1 MKGLWI
7 KDLLML
13 KKQWKLFALF
23 MLITVFNGYANQS
36 VDVVF
41 MLMSFFFV
49 TVATTTILYDQ
60 ENQGFTYLFTLPI
73 KKMKYVIQKELLIIF
88 LILTSII
95 MSLFFVGVM
104 VLSQDNFTIS
114 GEKLIL
120 LSSVA
125 LLFGCLT
132 GSILTPLYLKFGSE
146 QARLVVLIL
155 MGTIFGGGFL
165 AQKTGF
171 ISWLTSNGFLDT
183 ISTMSAIQ
191 LAGVSVIIVAVFTSV
206 SAVIS
211 ERVIKI

>member
-36 VDVVF
+36 VDIVF

-191 LAGVSVIIVAVFTSV
+191 LAGVSVVIVAVFTSV

-211 ERVIKI
+211 ARVIKI

>member
-36 VDVVF
+36 VDIVF

-104 VLSQDNFTIS
+104 ILSQNNFTIS
-114 GEKLIL
+114 SEKLIL

-191 LAGVSVIIVAVFTSV
+191 LAGVSVVIVAVFTSV

-211 ERVIKI
+211 ARVIKI

>member
-36 VDVVF
+36 VDIVF

-73 KKMKYVIQKELLIIF
+73 KKMKYVIQKELLIIV

-104 VLSQDNFTIS
+104 ILSQNNFTIS

-171 ISWLTSNGFLDT
+171 ISWLNSNGFLDT

-191 LAGVSVIIVAVFTSV
+191 LAGVSVVIVAVFTSV

>member
-1 MKGLWI
+1 MKGLWV

-23 MLITVFNGYANQS
+23 MLITVFNGYVNQS
-36 VDVVF
+36 VDFVF
-41 MLMSFFFV
+41 LLMSFFFV
-49 TVATTTILYDQ
+49 TIATTTILYDQ
-60 ENQGFTYLFTLPI
+60 ENQGYIYLFALPI

-191 LAGVSVIIVAVFTSV
+191 LAGVSVVIVAVFTSV

>member
-36 VDVVF
+36 VDIVF

-132 GSILTPLYLKFGSE
+132 GSILMPLYLKFGSE

-191 LAGVSVIIVAVFTSV
+191 LAGVSVVIVAVFTSV

>member
-1 MKGLWI
+1 MKGLWV

-23 MLITVFNGYANQS
+23 MLITVFNGYVNQS
-36 VDVVF
+36 VDFVF
-41 MLMSFFFV
+41 LLMSFFFV
-49 TVATTTILYDQ
+49 TIATTTILYDQ
-60 ENQGFTYLFTLPI
+60 ENQGYIYLFALPI
-73 KKMKYVIQKELLIIF
+73 KKMKYVIQKELLIIV
-88 LILTSII
+88 LIVTSII
-95 MSLFFVGVM
+95 MSLLFVGVM

-191 LAGVSVIIVAVFTSV
+191 LAGVSVVIVAVFTSV

>member
-36 VDVVF
+36 VDIVF

>member
-36 VDVVF
+36 VDIVF

-191 LAGVSVIIVAVFTSV
+191 LAGVSVVIVAVFTSV

-211 ERVIKI
+211 ERVIQI

>member
-36 VDVVF
+36 VDIVF

-104 VLSQDNFTIS
+104 ILSQDNFTIS

-191 LAGVSVIIVAVFTSV
+191 LAGVSVVIVAVFTSV

>member
-36 VDVVF
+36 VDIVF

-191 LAGVSVIIVAVFTSV
+191 LAGVSVVIVAVFTSV

>member
-7 KDLLML
+7 KDLLTL

-36 VDVVF
+36 VDIVF